1 MPAGKFAGERATPHS
16 TDQEI
21 HPMRKMLE
29 DYLSC
34 RQIKPGT
41 IVTGIVVRATNNS
54 VIVDV
59 GAKCDGIVPE
69 QDLARLTPEE
79 RAAIREGEEVFVY
92 ITRIGDESENIVLS
106 LSRARMARDWY
117 EAQRLLESGETLESQ
132 VVGCNKGGVI
142 VQVGQI
148 RGFVPSSQL
157 DVSRLTSSSPRLD
170 GDMRWK
176 GLLGTTLRLKVIE
189 VDQSRNR
196 LILSERMT
204 LRERS
209 EERRQS
215 LLDSLS
221 EGDVVDGK
229 VTNLTDFGAFVDI
242 GGVDGLV
249 HLSELSWKRVAH
261 PREVLKIGE
270 EVKVYVLGVD
280 RERQRVS
287 LSIKRLQPD
296 PWVAIEE
303 RYHQGQLLEGVITR
317 LTKWGAFASIVG
329 DEAIEGLI
337 HISELDES
345 QAVNPEEILRPGQV
359 VTLRVIEV
367 DGSRRRLALSLK
379 RVARGS
385 EEQTAAPGEGSIIAA
400 PLEVAQDKL
409 ESDELWTT

>member
-1 MPAGKFAGERATPHS
+1 
-16 TDQEI
+16 
-21 HPMRKMLE
+21 MRKMLE

-34 RQIKPGT
+34 RQLKPGT
-41 IVTGIVVRATNNS
+41 IVTGIVVRVAHNN

-59 GAKCDGIVPE
+59 GAKCDGVVPE

-92 ITRIGDESENIVLS
+92 ITHLGDEFDNIMLS
-106 LSRARMARDWY
+106 LSRARMARDWF
-117 EAQRLLESGETLESQ
+117 EAQRLLESGEVLESQ

-142 VQVGQI
+142 VQVGQL

-157 DVSRLTSSSPRLD
+157 DVSRLTSSSPKLD
-170 GDMRWK
+170 GDLRWK
-176 GLLGTTLRLKVIE
+176 GLLGTTLKLKVIE

-204 LRERS
+204 SRERS

-215 LLDSLS
+215 LLDRLT
-221 EGDVVDGK
+221 EGDVVAGK
-229 VTNLTDFGAFVDI
+229 VTNITDFGAFVDI

-261 PREVLKIGE
+261 PREVVRVGE
-270 EVKVYVLGVD
+270 EVQVYVLGVD

-287 LSIKRLQPD
+287 LSIKRLHPD
-296 PWVAIEE
+296 PWIAIEE

-337 HISELDES
+337 HVSELDES
-345 QAVNPEEILRPGQV
+345 SVTHPEEILRPGQV

-379 RVARGS
+379 RVAQEKAG
-385 EEQTAAPGEGSIIAA
+385 EESWRAA